1 MDIKTIMNKSI
12 FNKDGFEIPYRV
24 YLPEKI
30 TEDCH
35 FILYLHGAGERGS
48 DNTKHIEN
56 NKQFIERYFS
66 EKYDEKKPSVIIAP
80 QCPEHYPD
88 GREGK
93 WVDKDWGTGSYTGI
107 KEETLGINAVISLCN
122 YYINKYSIK
131 KENLIVT
138 GISMGGFGTWDI
150 ITRYPGM
157 FKTAVPVCGG
167 GSITE
172 AYKAEGTRIWT
183 FHGDADDTVPVSATR
198 DMVNA
203 LKNAGI
209 DIRYT
214 EYKGVNHGSWDPA
227 YKEPELFQ
235 WIFDF

>member
-1 MDIKTIMNKSI
+1 
-12 FNKDGFEIPYRV
+12 
-24 YLPEKI
+24 
-30 TEDCH
+30 
-35 FILYLHGAGERGS
+35 
-48 DNTKHIEN
+48 
-56 NKQFIERYFS
+56 
-66 EKYDEKKPSVIIAP
+66 
-80 QCPEHYPD
+80 
-88 GREGK
+88 
-93 WVDKDWGTGSYTGI
+93 
-107 KEETLGINAVISLCN
+107 
-122 YYINKYSIK
+122 
-131 KENLIVT
+131 
-138 GISMGGFGTWDI
+138 MGGFGTWDI